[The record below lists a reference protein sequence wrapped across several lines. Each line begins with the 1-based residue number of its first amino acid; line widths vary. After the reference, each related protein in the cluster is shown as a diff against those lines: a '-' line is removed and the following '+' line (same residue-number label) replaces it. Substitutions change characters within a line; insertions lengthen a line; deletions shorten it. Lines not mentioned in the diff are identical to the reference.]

1 MAEPESAPLASV
13 RERLDQALVEHL
25 ASLQAGDLGEI
36 NIEQVA
42 QLAGVSR
49 ATAYRHFGDQQ
60 GLLHDAAMK
69 LARHHTEFLKRRIA
83 AKRTVAATLQET
95 FAHTAWS
102 TRQDPLLRMMLTSKR
117 TPALSDTLRALGME
131 VLGPT
136 ISKGRLNGQVRTD
149 LTTDEIVT
157 WINEMQYA
165 AVRLDLD
172 EDAARAWVRTFLL
185 PGLNPQSPDAALVA
199 EIGAALLDVRGKVS
213 ALSDSLEQA
222 ALPLANEPSTRRPT
236 D

>member
-1 MAEPESAPLASV
+1 MHMAEPDTAPVSSV

-25 ASLQAGDLGEI
+25 EELQARDLGEI

-42 QLAGVSR
+42 KLAGVSR

-69 LARHHTEFLKRRIA
+69 LARHHTEFLKKRIA
-83 AKRTVAATLQET
+83 TKRTVAAILQET

-102 TRQDPLLRMMLTSKR
+102 MRQDPLLRMMLTSKR

-149 LTTDEIVT
+149 VTTDEIII

-165 AVRLDLD
+165 AVRLDLE

-185 PGLNPQSPDAALVA
+185 PGLSPQAPDAALVA
-199 EIGAALLDVRGKVS
+199 EIGAALADVRSKVS
-213 ALSDSLEQA
+213 ALSDSLAQA
-222 ALPLANEPSTRRPT
+222 ELPLAGEPEQAEA
-236 D
+236 